1 MPARGE
7 GKARTASPTLS
18 RKRIFS
24 ASLFRFPERGRQ
36 SAGDGRQWRRPLL
49 LFLLA
54 ASLGAS
60 PGQAQSPVGEV
71 FASDASIKGSMVLA
85 AGGMEVMS
93 GSTVAAGAETALLK
107 LSRGGEVRVCAR
119 TQLSLGTSASGRDL
133 MLALNSG
140 ALEAS
145 YGLGAS
151 ADAVMTPDFRIL
163 VAGPGT
169 VHFALGVD
177 PRGDTCVRS
186 LASNT
191 TSLLV
196 SELLGDGAYQVK
208 PNEQVV
214 FREGRVTTADH
225 ALADCGCPAPPATLQ
240 AAPAPGSSPRVPQE
254 APTPAPPAQEVHV
267 QVEAPFVFRASDPEP
282 SMQERVAQLRLQPAP
297 QWPDFLVSPPPVAE
311 AAAPTVQAEATSRP
325 KPRIFGRLRAFF
337 AAIFR

>member
-1 MPARGE
+1 
-7 GKARTASPTLS
+7 
-18 RKRIFS
+18 
-24 ASLFRFPERGRQ
+24 
-36 SAGDGRQWRRPLL
+36 
-49 LFLLA
+49 
-54 ASLGAS
+54 
-60 PGQAQSPVGEV
+60 
-71 FASDASIKGSMVLA
+71 MVLA

-93 GSTVAAGAETALLK
+93 GSTVSAGAETALLK

-119 TQLSLGTSASGRDL
+119 TQVSLETSASGRDL

-145 YGLGAS
+145 YSLGAT

-163 VAGPGT
+163 AAGPGT

-208 PNEQVV
+208 PSEQVV
-214 FREGRVTTADH
+214 FRDGRVTTADH
-225 ALADCGCPAPPATLQ
+225 ALADCGCPAAPATLQ
-240 AAPAPGSSPRVPQE
+240 AAAP
-254 APTPAPPAQEVHV
+254 APTPSPQTAEQAPTEPTPPAQNVHV

-282 SMQERVAQLRLQPAP
+282 PMEEMVAQLRLEPAP
-297 QWPDFLVSPPPVAE
+297 QWPDFSVGPP
-311 AAAPTVQAEATSRP
+311 AAAAGLANGAPAPAPPSDSKSRSRP
-325 KPRIFGRLRAFF
+325 RFFGRLRAFF
-337 AAIFR
+337 ASIFR

>member
-1 MPARGE
+1 
-7 GKARTASPTLS
+7 
-18 RKRIFS
+18 
-24 ASLFRFPERGRQ
+24 
-36 SAGDGRQWRRPLL
+36 
-49 LFLLA
+49 
-54 ASLGAS
+54 
-60 PGQAQSPVGEV
+60 
-71 FASDASIKGSMVLA
+71 MVLA

-145 YGLGAS
+145 YSLGAS
-151 ADAVMTPDFRIL
+151 ADAVVTPDFRIL

-214 FREGRVTTADH
+214 FRGGRVTTADH
-225 ALADCGCPAPPATLQ
+225 ALADCGCPAVPATLQ
-240 AAPAPGSSPRVPQE
+240 AATPAATSSPQAPQQ
-254 APTPAPPAQEVHV
+254 APTETPSAQDVHV
-267 QVEAPFVFRASDPEP
+267 QVEAPFVFRATDPEP
-282 SMQERVAQLRLQPAP
+282 PMEEMVAQLRLQPAP
-297 QWPDFLVSPPPVAE
+297 RWPDFAVSPPSLATG
-311 AAAPTVQAEATSRP
+311 AASPPGPADANSQGKRHF
-325 KPRIFGRLRAFF
+325 FGRLRAFF
-337 AAIFR
+337 ASIFR

>member
-1 MPARGE
+1 M
-7 GKARTASPTLS
+7 TA
-18 RKRIFS
+18 
-24 ASLFRFPERGRQ
+24 
-36 SAGDGRQWRRPLL
+36 
-49 LFLLA
+49 LLA
-54 ASLGAS
+54 AS
-60 PGQAQSPVGEV
+60 PGRAQSPVGEV
-71 FASDASIKGSMVLA
+71 FASDASVKGSMVLA

-93 GSTVAAGAETALLK
+93 GSTVSAGAEAALLK

-145 YGLGAS
+145 YSLGTT

-208 PNEQVV
+208 PNEQVA

-225 ALADCGCPAPPATLQ
+225 ALADCGCPAAPTTLQ
-240 AAPAPGSSPRVPQE
+240 AAAPAAAPSPQSPQQRP
-254 APTPAPPAQEVHV
+254 AAPAPPAQNVHV
-267 QVEAPFVFRASDPEP
+267 QVEAPFVFRATDPEP
-282 SMQERVAQLRLQPAP
+282 PMEEMVAQLRLQPAP
-297 QWPDFLVSPPPVAE
+297 QWPEFALPPPT
-311 AAAPTVQAEATSRP
+311 AAANVANGSPAPVAPAESDSRSGH
-325 KPRIFGRLRAFF
+325 RFFGRLRAFF
-337 AAIFR
+337 ASIFR